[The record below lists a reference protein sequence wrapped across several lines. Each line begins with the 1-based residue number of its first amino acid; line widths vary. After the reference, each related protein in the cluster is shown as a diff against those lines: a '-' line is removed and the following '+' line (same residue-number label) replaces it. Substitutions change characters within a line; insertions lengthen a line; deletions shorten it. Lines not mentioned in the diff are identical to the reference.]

1 MNAIGSSD
9 LSARGNFARDGN
21 QDNSCMP
28 GNLPCAY
35 REMLFREYWHADTYT
50 ADMNSLK
57 FTDELGGDDLQTLNI
72 DSFGVPKPVSIYVET
87 FGAEHQDISFIEACV
102 REDCDLT
109 PKGIIQ
115 SIELGDVDDNKVSS
129 LGPFGKAGLSR
140 EEGAMKAP
148 HRIDTVIDAV
158 REAWKTVPDW
168 RLEQM
173 IVNIIWSA
181 GKMDP
186 FFLEDD
192 DLLKAMGEQPTER

>member
-1 MNAIGSSD
+1 
-9 LSARGNFARDGN
+9 
-21 QDNSCMP
+21 
-28 GNLPCAY
+28 
-35 REMLFREYWHADTYT
+35 
-50 ADMNSLK
+50 MNSLK